1 MALNYLT
8 FESLFSA
15 IAEAIRFQEQ
25 SSNKIVADNFP
36 NRIRNLTPTGA
47 GLDTSDAT
55 AMETDIFLGKSA
67 YVNGK
72 KIEGT
77 FTIED
82 ELLTQQNL
90 LSQIYSALQQKIE
103 GGE

>member
-1 MALNYLT
+1 MALTHST

-25 SSNKIVADNFP
+25 TSNEIIADNFP
-36 NRIRNLTPTGA
+36 NRIRNLTPTGT

-55 AMETDIFLGKSA
+55 AIENDIFLGKSA
-67 YVNGK
+67 YVNGE

-77 FTIED
+77 FTIEE

-90 LSQIYSALQQKIE
+90 LSQICNALQQKIE
-103 GGE
+103 GGK